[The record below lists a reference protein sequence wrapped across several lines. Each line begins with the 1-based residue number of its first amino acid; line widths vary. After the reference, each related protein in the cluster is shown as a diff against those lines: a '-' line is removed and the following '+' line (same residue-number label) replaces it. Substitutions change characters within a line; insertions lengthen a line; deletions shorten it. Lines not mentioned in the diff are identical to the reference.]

1 MGAQEGASLS
11 CGPQTSGSCLNAFW
25 GSRISTSGRRPTRTA
40 PFGDSVLA
48 TAATQ
53 QRSSSFRTGRSAG
66 WTLRRPPR
74 HPCSGNCH
82 GNKPLQ
88 LRARPLRSPT
98 LGRCS
103 GRCEEVDI
111 AARTNNVDFI
121 WQRELVLLPGS
132 EEDGSTAAPGVR
144 GRPLAAGSRRAFGA
158 QNSTMTATGAEQLRG
173 FEFPERTLREL
184 VGQSA
189 TSALRPD
196 EFQGAHFQE
205 SRARVL
211 PPAV

>member
-1 MGAQEGASLS
+1 LWPSDFGLW
-11 CGPQTSGSCLNAFW
+11 PQLVSGVQ
-25 GSRISTSGRRPTRTA
+25 GSQHLAHDRQGRHLL
-40 PFGDSVLA
+40 GDSVSEI
-48 TAATQ
+48 AATLQ
-53 QRSSSFRTGRSAG
+53 CSSSFRTGRSAG
-66 WTLRRPPR
+66 WTPRRPPR
-74 HPCSGNCH
+74 HPCSDNFH
-82 GNKPLQ
+82 GNKPQQ
-88 LRARPLRSPT
+88 LRARPLRPPT

-111 AARTNNVDFI
+111 TARTNKVDSI

-132 EEDGSTAAPGVR
+132 EEDDFTVAPGVR
-144 GRPLAAGSRRAFGA
+144 GRPLAAGARRASGA
-158 QNSTMTATGAEQLRG
+158 QNSTSTATGAERLRG
-173 FEFPERTLREL
+173 FEFPERTLSEL

-189 TSALRPD
+189 TSALCPD